1 MNKLNEQQLKVV
13 TYPISPVIVM
23 AGAGT
28 GKTTILVNR
37 ISYLVNEIG
46 LNPNRILAIT
56 FTNKAANEMNERI
69 NSQIGSSLNWI
80 GTFHKICIRILV
92 EDINYLGRNNNFKI
106 IDDEESL
113 LLLKTIYEEYKLD
126 KNI

>member
-69 NSQIGSSLNWI
+69 NSQIGSSLN
-80 GTFHKICIRILV
+80 
-92 EDINYLGRNNNFKI
+92 
-106 IDDEESL
+106 
-113 LLLKTIYEEYKLD
+113 
-126 KNI
+126 